1 MFRNSGFLS
10 ILIFFSACT
19 PSERLREP
27 VSSFFEK
34 ESIFADH
41 FTGFSLYDPFQG
53 KIIYEY
59 NGDHFF
65 TPASNTKILTL
76 YSALTTFGDS
86 LPAVKYQTTS
96 DTVYVWP
103 MADPTT
109 LHQAFGNQA
118 RLFDFLASL
127 NKPVVF
133 CKNQFQ
139 DQRFGAGWAW
149 DDYPYY
155 YQAEKSYFPL
165 FGNVVE
171 FEYFPKNQEYI
182 QYPNVLNVR
191 YSYGENTEIT
201 RPELTNHFEV
211 KLPDQHYHADIS
223 RTAPLHVTD
232 SFVLSVITHYL
243 PANSM
248 LSAGCPSVPG
258 KKIWYSLSVDTVY
271 TYMMQRSDNFI
282 AEQLLLAVSGFLT
295 DTLQTDLA
303 IHKMKE
309 GPFRSISSQIQ
320 WYDGSGLSRYNLFT
334 PNALVHILDKI
345 RFILT
350 EEKIRKIFAAGG
362 VSGTIA
368 NWYRGDSGKPYIFAK
383 TGTLKGVHCLSG
395 YLFTD
400 SGNMLIF
407 SFMHNNFISGSNP
420 VKESMNRILR
430 FVKENY

>member
-1 MFRNSGFLS
+1 
-10 ILIFFSACT
+10 
-19 PSERLREP
+19 
-27 VSSFFEK
+27 
-34 ESIFADH
+34 
-41 FTGFSLYDPFQG
+41 
-53 KIIYEY
+53 
-59 NGDHFF
+59 
-65 TPASNTKILTL
+65 
-76 YSALTTFGDS
+76 
-86 LPAVKYQTTS
+86 
-96 DTVYVWP
+96 

-282 AEQLLLAVSGFLT
+282 AEQLLLAVSGFF
-295 DTLQTDLA
+295 DGHLA
-303 IHKMKE
+303 NR
-309 GPFRSISSQIQ
+309 P
-320 WYDGSGLSRYNLFT
+320 
-334 PNALVHILDKI
+334 
-345 RFILT
+345 
-350 EEKIRKIFAAGG
+350 
-362 VSGTIA
+362 
-368 NWYRGDSGKPYIFAK
+368 
-383 TGTLKGVHCLSG
+383 
-395 YLFTD
+395 
-400 SGNMLIF
+400 GN
-407 SFMHNNFISGSNP
+407 P
-420 VKESMNRILR
+420 
-430 FVKENY
+430 